1 MAAPGL
7 GSRRP
12 PRGVPD
18 GGRDREGRRLGVG
31 GVELMRERSMCGC
44 DREADDRRGPI
55 DVWLRSGQRRSGR
68 AAGGVVHTN
77 RCVAGIGGAMRPV
90 PHQPADAL
98 VGPVGMRRCAAA
110 ERPAN
115 PARDRRDRCV
125 AAICREGS
133 IDAWLGSGGGRSAGT
148 NRCVAAIWAAAIW
161 AAAQGTRRGGRR
173 PHQSMCGWNWGTM
186 RPVPPQP
193 AHALVGPVGMRR
205 CAAAERPAN
214 PARDRRNGCMAAFC
228 RPRLPTAVTI

>member
-18 GGRDREGRRLGVG
+18 GGRDRQGRRLGVG

-44 DREADDRRGPI
+44 DREAGDRRGPI
-55 DVWLRSGQRRSGR
+55 DVWLRSG
-68 AAGGVVHTN
+68 
-77 RCVAGIGGAMRPV
+77 
-90 PHQPADAL
+90 
-98 VGPVGMRRCAAA
+98 
-110 ERPAN
+110 
-115 PARDRRDRCV
+115 
-125 AAICREGS
+125 
-133 IDAWLGSGGGRSAGT
+133 GGRSAGT
-148 NRCVAAIWAAAIW
+148 DRCVAAIW

-173 PHQSMCGWNWGTM
+173 PHQSMCGWNRGTT

-193 AHALVGPVGMRR
+193 ADALVGPVGMRR

-228 RPRLPTAVTI
+228 RPRLPTAVAICSSAATGRWALQRAGASMRRPRRASPHRFGRRPSRSTASQNARLRRCRSATSASNACCSAASPAREAIARMRTRWSAACP